1 MKTKL
6 KVKNKKSGKE
16 VNKKPFNFAIQNVDE
31 KDRLLRFFLILQNV
45 DNKLKKQQAHI

>member
-6 KVKNKKSGKE
+6 KVKNKKRLEE
-16 VNKKPFNFAIQNVDE
+16 VVEKPFDFVIQNENE

-45 DNKLKKQQAHI
+45 DNKLKKGDTQQ

>member
-6 KVKNKKSGKE
+6 KVKNKKRARE
-16 VNKKPFNFAIQNVDE
+16 VSKKPLNFAIQNEDE
-31 KDRLLRFFLILQNV
+31 KGRLLRFFLILESV